1 MYKKEL
7 PRNAQPFSKNLE
19 SYKDRYQQ
27 LAKAHYVNFTITPLE
42 SILATSQYKEVK
54 KKNLELNP
62 KTFLASQGGYY
73 PKNSCKSID
82 HLSAT

>member
-62 KTFLASQGGYY
+62 KTFLA
-73 PKNSCKSID
+73 CKAGIIQKTAVKASII
-82 HLSAT
+82 